1 MKTKTIWRKA
11 AGNWAGVGNMS
22 LSPPPFSLA
31 SLLCWKNQG
40 IKWFAVL
47 SFLILEERRVYLMQ
61 WERKEGC
68 YTEKQEEVLYCTKV
82 HRFLGTMASDQIC
95 YFPCIFLPKKGQFS
109 YKLEFSVESVVITI
123 SSTEISLHNLSGVK
137 LHAHSPLINTWFKI
151 PHKTNSIQFPCI
163 FRQSFPKLSLI
174 LCIWAKANR
183 RGDICSS

>member
-1 MKTKTIWRKA
+1 MGEKRGVLHRKTR
-11 AGNWAGVGNMS
+11 GG
-22 LSPPPFSLA
+22 F
-31 SLLCWKNQG
+31 
-40 IKWFAVL
+40 
-47 SFLILEERRVYLMQ
+47 
-61 WERKEGC
+61 
-68 YTEKQEEVLYCTKV
+68 VLYQSSQVSRYNGIRPNC
-82 HRFLGTMASDQIC
+82 H
-95 YFPCIFLPKKGQFS
+95 FPCIFLPKKGQFS

-163 FRQSFPKLSLI
+163 FRQSFPKLNLI